1 MRIRARKRAGFCVR
15 AAFFVAAFCL
25 TLAWA
30 CDGFADTPATAD
42 RPHNGTWFPFDE
54 GMTGDFGVFRLEAA
68 AMRFTVPQ
76 LGVGG
81 DDAPRRLVGIATPS
95 NPTMFY
101 GGRFGLDFRWGA
113 LFFEG
118 LELTYMQTAQGQS
131 DWERANGGV
140 VRVDRDIVRKFDMAM
155 GGGFQAISPTNRF
168 KVSVKTDM
176 GYSAMWSTTTMRE
189 ADGTSSSGTW
199 GDSHIYWRSEIAI
212 CQRVNVSLYED
223 ARSWGCIA
231 VAPNMY
237 EEGWLNGVA
246 VGLRAD
252 F

>member
-1 MRIRARKRAGFCVR
+1 MGFRARKRAVFSVR
-15 AAFFVAAFCL
+15 STPVIAAFCM

-30 CDGFADTPATAD
+30 SDAFAETPAYAD
-42 RPHNGTWFPFDE
+42 RPHNRTWFPFDD
-54 GMTGDFGVFRLEAA
+54 GTTGDFGFVRLEAV

-81 DDAPRRLVGIATPS
+81 SDAPRRLVGIATPS

-101 GGRFGLDFRWGA
+101 GGRFGLDVRWGA
-113 LFFEG
+113 LFLEG
-118 LELTYMQTAQGQS
+118 LELSYMQTATGQS
-131 DWERANGGV
+131 DLEHANGAA
-140 VRVDRDIVRKFDMAM
+140 VRVDRDIVHKFDVAM
-155 GGGFQAISPTNRF
+155 GGGLQAISPTNRF
-168 KVSVKTDM
+168 KVSTKMDM
-176 GYSAMWSTTTMRE
+176 GVSSLWSTATMHE
-189 ADGTSSSGTW
+189 ADGTASNGAW
-199 GDSHIYWRSEIAI
+199 GDTHFYWRAEVAV
-212 CQRVNVSLYED
+212 CQRVNFTPYED

-231 VAPNMY
+231 VAPNLF